1 MARKKI
7 RRILSGG
14 AIVVCVV
21 LFCILDSNVQAQ
33 GFTVGKIT
41 HTISGSA
48 GVDGVTMK
56 GLPGPPVVTDVS
68 GFYTATVDYGWKGTV
83 TPYKEG
89 FTFSLASKSYAKVTS
104 DMSNEDWM
112 LNSSECLASNGRL
125 HDRFLHCATRQG

>member
-14 AIVVCVV
+14 AIIVCVV
-21 LFCILDSNVQAQ
+21 LFCFLGIDVQAQ
-33 GFTVGKIT
+33 IVAEKIT

-56 GLPGPPVVTDVS
+56 GLPGPPVITDLN

-89 FTFSLASKSYAKVTS
+89 
-104 DMSNEDWM
+104 
-112 LNSSECLASNGRL
+112 
-125 HDRFLHCATRQG
+125 